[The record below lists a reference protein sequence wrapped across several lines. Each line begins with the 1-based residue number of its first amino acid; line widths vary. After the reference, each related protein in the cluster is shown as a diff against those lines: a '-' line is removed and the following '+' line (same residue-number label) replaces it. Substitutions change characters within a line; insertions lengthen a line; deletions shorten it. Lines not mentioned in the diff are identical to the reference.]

1 MDKPTPP
8 LKVSAIATVL
18 LPPFG
23 DRVQA
28 IWQDFQDDC
37 QVQFTLTSD
46 PIPHISW
53 QGAQHYNER
62 ALDEVLAKIASQ
74 TRPFAIKTS
83 GIGIFTGPTQIIYL
97 SVVKDANLM
106 HLHRQIWDATQELSE
121 NRNTY
126 YSPELW
132 LPHIT
137 LAQDSL
143 NAQALDC
150 ILAKITFRP
159 YEWIIPV
166 DHLALIHAGEGAEF
180 REKYRYPFSDQE

>member
-1 MDKPTPP
+1 
-8 LKVSAIATVL
+8 
-18 LPPFG
+18 
-23 DRVQA
+23 
-28 IWQDFQDDC
+28 
-37 QVQFTLTSD
+37 
-46 PIPHISW
+46 
-53 QGAQHYNER
+53 
-62 ALDEVLAKIASQ
+62 
-74 TRPFAIKTS
+74 
-83 GIGIFTGPTQIIYL
+83 
-97 SVVKDANLM
+97 M

-150 ILAKITFRP
+150 ILAKIGFKP